1 MSEDLEE
8 ILENIKMYAGI
19 VFGMLLI
26 LDIILVASMYQ
37 KYGVIFG
44 HNTAMNNVIVV
55 LLIATIVLFVV
66 FIALGVYLKIQQGD
80 LYISIGDIWETVVIM
95 LFPTDAKSKKEICQI
110 LDKLGNR
117 SEIESTALWK
127 EITKGINVCN
137 LLKAIGLFSFGSAV
151 LYVVIKSWIEMD
163 DERILMT
170 VMGMLFILILYF
182 WCIACAVGV
191 KKRPDYVLD
200 YLVDNELKF
209 DVLSRDFSQAIKC
222 GSKIYKGAEYIFI
235 VIGKGMQVV
244 AVEDVIECNIIRMA
258 GWNPRRLFLPYYVL
272 YVSTEG
278 EHIMKYG
285 INPIAFY
292 KLKNEIERFHINQ
305 LK

>member
-8 ILENIKMYAGI
+8 ILEDIKMYAGI

-37 KYGVIFG
+37 EYGTVFG
-44 HNTAMNNVIVV
+44 YNTAMNNVILV

-66 FIALGVYLKIQQGD
+66 FIVLGVYLRIQQGD
-80 LYISIGDIWETVVIM
+80 MYISIGDIWDTVVIM

-110 LDKLGNR
+110 LDSLGNR
-117 SEIESTALWK
+117 SEIKSTALWK
-127 EITKGINVCN
+127 KITKGINVYN
-137 LLKAIGLFSFGSAV
+137 LLKSVCLFTFGSAV
-151 LYVVIKSWIEMD
+151 LYVVIKSWIKMD
-163 DERILMT
+163 DERIVMT
-170 VMGMLFILILYF
+170 VMGALFILILYF
-182 WCIACAVGV
+182 WCIVCAMGV

-209 DVLSRDFSQAIKC
+209 DVLNRDFSQAIKC

-235 VIGKGMQVV
+235 GIGKGMQVV
-244 AVEDVIECNIIRMA
+244 AIEDVIECNIIRMA

-272 YVSTEG
+272 DVSTEG
-278 EHIMKYG
+278 EHIIKYG
-285 INPIAFY
+285 MNPIAFY
-292 KLKNEIERFHINQ
+292 KLKDAIERVHIN
-305 LK
+305 